1 MSGEQALERSVLERK
16 ERDELHTI
24 AEALGVKPGTRTK
37 KADLIQ
43 TILVA
48 AGVESAP
55 PPSEG
60 DDKPKRTRAPRAAKA
75 AESAEGGDG
84 AVLAPE
90 SGAPAPDPGARTP
103 ARRLDALEGA
113 R

>member
-1 MSGEQALERSVLERK
+1 MGKPAAREAGGLACVAATVPSRTNPPLEEASEALMSDQALERSVLERK

-48 AGVESAP
+48 AGVEPAP
-55 PPSEG
+55 APG
-60 DDKPKRTRAPRAAKA
+60 DVAEKPKRAPRATKAAKA
-75 AESAEGGDG
+75 
-84 AVLAPE
+84 
-90 SGAPAPDPGARTP
+90 
-103 ARRLDALEGA
+103 
-113 R
+113 